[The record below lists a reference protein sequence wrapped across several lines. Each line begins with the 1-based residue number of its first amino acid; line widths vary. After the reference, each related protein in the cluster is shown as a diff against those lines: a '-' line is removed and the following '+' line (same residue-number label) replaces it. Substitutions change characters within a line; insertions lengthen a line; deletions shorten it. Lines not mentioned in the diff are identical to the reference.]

1 MEVEWRARTSQSDRH
16 RAPLATSLRRRRV
29 DLVTTAWTVPGEA
42 ALSLGQDPTS
52 TTAPRHPPRAQSPKI
67 WGPKGQGFPKV
78 DDQSFCVK
86 AQWPHQK
93 TVNLLP
99 EFKDVEMFKESE
111 SRI

>member
-1 MEVEWRARTSQSDRH
+1 M
-16 RAPLATSLRRRRV
+16 

-99 EFKDVEMFKESE
+99 EFKDAEMFKESE